1 MHRRI
6 ATTVCGRR
14 TKWAVVIFW
23 VIVTAVL
30 GFGLGS
36 KITDQENNE
45 TSSWLPGSAESTEAL
60 EQSAAF
66 QSENTLR
73 TTVVYARDGGLTAAD
88 SAAIQA
94 DVEEFKG
101 YDGRTLNDIVGDTV
115 PDGDATVRFDGE
127 VVGPI
132 VSDDGEA
139 VQIQLPINAGKDGWQ
154 LMPDLADH
162 MRDVAA
168 ADANG
173 MVTHVAGQGGN
184 AADQADAFANIDG
197 LLLLAAL
204 GVVIVILLVTY
215 RSPILWLFPV
225 ICAVFAM
232 LNAQGVIY
240 LLAKYTDII
249 VNAQTIGILTVL
261 VLGAGTDY
269 ALLLVARYREELRR
283 HHDRHEAMAEA
294 LHRAGPAVIA
304 SATTVVL
311 GMLCLLVAD
320 MNGTSGMGPVLAIG
334 VAVVLLAMISL
345 LPALLVI
352 MGRWIFWPVRP
363 AEGSHE
369 PTSTGWWARVGWSIS
384 DRPRAVWVGT
394 AGVLAALSL
403 GTLGL
408 NANGLTA
415 AEQFTGTP
423 DSVKGDRVAAEHF
436 PSDASNPVQ
445 IVANASAADRV
456 ASTVSDVEGIDADF
470 VQPVG
475 SAGGKTLILAGLTDP
490 ALSDRAYATVDRVR
504 DAVHPIPG
512 ADALVGGTS
521 AINWDMQQASQ
532 HDNKLVIPLVLAV
545 VLVILIILL
554 RAVVAPLLLIATV
567 VLSFGAALG
576 FSALV
581 FQYGFGIDAADSA
594 LPLFVFVF
602 LVALGIDYNIFL
614 MTRVREEAGREGSRR
629 GALIGLAATG
639 GVITSAGLVLAGTFG
654 TLATL
659 PVTFTL
665 ELGFAVAFGVLLDTM
680 VVRSILVT
688 ALNLDLGRQM
698 WWPSRIST
706 RAHEDQSASR
716 SRRRSWRQSTR
727 TPSTPVP
734 KSLSPMATRAG

>member
-1 MHRRI
+1 MYKPI
-6 ATTVCGRR
+6 ARTVCGRR

-60 EQSAAF
+60 EQTAAF

-73 TTVVYARDGGLTAAD
+73 TTVVYAREGGLTDAD

-94 DVEEFKG
+94 DLEEFKG
-101 YDGRTLNDIVGDTV
+101 YDGRTLDDIVGDAV
-115 PDGDATVRFDGE
+115 PDGDARVRFDGE

-132 VSDDGEA
+132 VSEDGEA
-139 VQIQLPINAGKDGWQ
+139 AQIQLPINAGKDGWQ

-173 MVTHVAGQGGN
+173 MATHVAGQGGN
-184 AADQADAFANIDG
+184 AADQADAFGNIDG
-197 LLLLAAL
+197 LLLFAAL
-204 GVVIVILLVTY
+204 GVVIVILLFTY

-240 LLAKYTDII
+240 LLAKYADIT
-249 VNAQTIGILTVL
+249 VNAQAIGILTVL

-320 MNGTSGMGPVLAIG
+320 MNSTSGMGPVLATG

-352 MGRWIFWPVRP
+352 MGRWIFWPVKP
-363 AEGSHE
+363 TEGSHE
-369 PTSTGWWARVGWSIS
+369 PTSTGWWAKVGWKIS
-384 DRPRAVWVGT
+384 HRPRAVWVGT
-394 AGVLAALSL
+394 AGVLAALCL

-445 IVANASAADRV
+445 IVANDSAADRV
-456 ASTVSDVEGIDADF
+456 ASTVSDVEGIDPDF

-475 SAGGKTLILAGLTDP
+475 SAGGKTMILAGLTDP

-504 DAVHPIPG
+504 DAVHAIPD
-512 ADALVGGTS
+512 ADAVVGGTS
-521 AINWDMQQASQ
+521 AINWDSQQASQ
-532 HDNKLVIPLVLAV
+532 HDNKLVIPLVLAL
-545 VLVILIILL
+545 VLLILTVLL

-581 FQYGFGIDAADSA
+581 FQYVFDIDAADSS

-688 ALNLDLGRQM
+688 ALNLDLGRRM
-698 WWPSRIST
+698 WWPSHIATAAHDAQFEEPDET
-706 RAHEDQSASR
+706 RELETVHASA
-716 SRRRSWRQSTR
+716 
-727 TPSTPVP
+727 
-734 KSLSPMATRAG
+734 

>member
-1 MHRRI
+1 MNRRI
-6 ATTVCGRR
+6 AGIVCGRR
-14 TKWAVVIFW
+14 MKWGVVAFW
-23 VIVTAVL
+23 IVVTVAL
-30 GFGLGS
+30 GFTFGT
-36 KITDQENNE
+36 KISDEENNE
-45 TSSWLPGSAESTEAL
+45 YSSWLPASAESTEAL
-60 EQSAAF
+60 EQSTVF

-73 TTVVYARDGGLTAAD
+73 TTVIYERAGGLTDAD
-88 SAAIQA
+88 LDKVNA
-94 DVEEFKG
+94 DHEEFST
-101 YDGRTLNDIVGDTV
+101 YDGQTLAEIVGKDV
-115 PDGDATVRFDGE
+115 PDGDTAVVFDGE
-127 VVGPI
+127 ILGPI
-132 VSDDGEA
+132 VSKDGEA
-139 VQIQLPINAGKDGWQ
+139 VQIQLPIDAGENGWL
-154 LMPDLADH
+154 LMPDLVDQ

-168 ADANG
+168 TDANG

-197 LLLLAAL
+197 LLLVAAL
-204 GVVIVILLVTY
+204 CVVITILLFTY

-225 ICAVFAM
+225 ICAVCAM

-240 LLAKYTDII
+240 LLSKYGDLT
-249 VNAQTIGILTVL
+249 VNAQSIGILTVL

-304 SATTVVL
+304 SASTVIA

-320 MNGTSGMGPVLAIG
+320 MNSTAGMGPVLAIG

-363 AEGSHE
+363 TEGSHE
-369 PTSTGWWARVGWSIS
+369 PTSTGLWAKTGWAIS
-384 DRPRAVWVGT
+384 HRPRTVWIGT
-394 AGVLAALSL
+394 AAALGALCL

-415 AEQFTGTP
+415 EQQFTGTP
-423 DSVKGDRVAAEHF
+423 DSVKGDRVVEEHF
-436 PSDASNPVQ
+436 ASDASNPLQVMT
-445 IVANASAADRV
+445 NESAADTV
-456 ASTVSDVEGIDADF
+456 AATVADVQGVDPDSVAPLGTQD
-470 VQPVG
+470 
-475 SAGGKTLILAGLTDP
+475 GKTMIQAGLTDP
-490 ALSDRAYATVDRVR
+490 ALSDSAYATVDRVR
-504 DAVHPIPG
+504 EAVHAVPG
-512 ADALVGGTS
+512 AEALVGGNS
-521 AINWDMQQASQ
+521 AINWDIQQAQ
-532 HDNKLVIPLVLAV
+532 KHDNKLVIPLTLAV
-545 VLVILIILL
+545 VFLILILLL
-554 RAVVAPLLLIATV
+554 RALIAPLLLVATV

-581 FQYGFGIDAADSA
+581 FEHVFDMSASDSS

-614 MTRVREEAGREGSRR
+614 MTRVREEAQREGSRR

-665 ELGFAVAFGVLLDTM
+665 QLGFAVAFGVLLDTI

-688 ALNLDLGRQM
+688 ALNLDLGRHM
-698 WWPSRIST
+698 WWPNWI
-706 RAHEDQSASR
+706 
-716 SRRRSWRQSTR
+716 SRREHDEQFEEPDETR
-727 TPSTPVP
+727 ELETVHAES
-734 KSLSPMATRAG
+734 